1 MAAPFAVD
9 DPLVGLFLRLD
20 THDGAAALFTIFIF
34 ALWNLLQYNYALFAG
49 LFFQPALQHDQ
60 PADDLPPTS
69 NKRPRA
75 RLKFKYVSDRDD
87 NIFEILAIA
96 SRTTWSLYW
105 FKLVPA
111 YLVIACEMHARWIA
125 PKMESSTDDFSP
137 RIYPLFVVILSML
150 PLSGVM
156 VSIFHI
162 GAGTNIQ
169 FSKKSTFTEL
179 QVYFGLHPEGR
190 SGLQSRSYPLE
201 GTGFINCVQRCDTQ

>member
-1 MAAPFAVD
+1 MTIPSLDCSSVCILSMGRLLFYIYLCPME
-9 DPLVGLFLRLD
+9 PLTVQLRTFLLACFFSLHYSQLMICHRLK
-20 THDGAAALFTIFIF
+20 TIE
-34 ALWNLLQYNYALFAG
+34 
-49 LFFQPALQHDQ
+49 
-60 PADDLPPTS
+60 
-69 NKRPRA
+69 

-87 NIFEILAIA
+87 NIFEILAVA
-96 SRTTWSLYW
+96 SRTTRSL
-105 FKLVPA
+105 
-111 YLVIACEMHARWIA
+111 YLVIACKMHARWIA
-125 PKMESSTDDFSP
+125 PKMESSTDNLST

-150 PLSGVM
+150 PLSGVV

-162 GAGTNIQ
+162 AAGTNIQ